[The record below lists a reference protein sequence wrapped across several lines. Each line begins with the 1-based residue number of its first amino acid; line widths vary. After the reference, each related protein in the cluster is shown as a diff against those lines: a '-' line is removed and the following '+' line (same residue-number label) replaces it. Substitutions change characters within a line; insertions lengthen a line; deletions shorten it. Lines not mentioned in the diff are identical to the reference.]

1 MCNIL
6 VNNSKNTTKGIGNN
20 IHNFNRI
27 WTLLQAEYPDAAPE
41 LHFNDPLQL
50 LVATILSAQC
60 TDAQVNKVTDVL
72 FKKYKSVEDFANADI
87 RELEKDIYSTGFYR
101 NKAKNIKKSAQII
114 ISDFDS
120 RIPNTMEHVLTL
132 PGVARKTA
140 NIVLARGHGIVEG
153 IAVDTHVKRLS
164 NRLGFTENTDPVKI
178 ERDLMDIARKEDW
191 EALSMTLILHGRRV
205 CVARKPKCGACVVSA
220 LCPSRHDY
228 EQ

>member
-1 MCNIL
+1 MS
-6 VNNSKNTTKGIGNN
+6 NSKNTTKGIGNN
-20 IHNFNRI
+20 IQNFDRI
-27 WTLLQAEYPDAAPE
+27 WSLLQAEYPNADPE
-41 LHFNDPLQL
+41 LHFSNTLQV

-72 FKKYKSVEDFANADI
+72 FKKYKIVEDFANADI
-87 RELEKDIYSTGFYR
+87 RELEKEIYSTGFYR

-120 RIPNTMEHVLTL
+120 QVPDTMEQILTL

-140 NIVLARGHGIVEG
+140 NIVLARGHGVVEG

-164 NRLGFTENTDPVKI
+164 NLLGFTENTDPVKI
-178 ERDLMDIARKEDW
+178 EKDLMDVAKKEDW

-220 LCPSRHDY
+220 LCPSRYDY

>member
-1 MCNIL
+1 M
-6 VNNSKNTTKGIGNN
+6 GNN

-60 TDAQVNKVTDVL
+60 TDAQVNKATDVL
-72 FKKYKSVEDFANADI
+72 FKKYKTVEDFANADI
-87 RELEKDIYSTGFYR
+87 CELEKDIYSTGFYR

-120 RIPNTMEHVLTL
+120 RIPDTMEHVLTL

-140 NIVLARGHGIVEG
+140 NIVLARGHGVVEG

-164 NRLGFTENTDPVKI
+164 NLLGFTENTDPVKI
-178 ERDLMDIARKEDW
+178 ERDLTPIFVSRLCSTKKHTIFASKPDNQYCFIREYTFRIC
-191 EALSMTLILHGRRV
+191 SIHVTL
-205 CVARKPKCGACVVSA
+205 KF
-220 LCPSRHDY
+220 
-228 EQ
+228 

>member
-1 MCNIL
+1 MSNEA
-6 VNNSKNTTKGIGNN
+6 NNTQ
-20 IHNFNRI
+20 NFNRI
-27 WTLLQAEYPDAAPE
+27 WTLLQTEYPNAAPE
-41 LHFNDPLQL
+41 LHFSNTLQI

-72 FKKYKSVEDFANADI
+72 FKKYRNVEDFANADI

-120 RIPNTMEHVLTL
+120 QVPNTMEEILTL

-140 NIVLARGHGIVEG
+140 NIVLARGHGVVEG

-164 NRLGFTENTDPVKI
+164 NLLGLTENADPVKI
-178 ERDLMDIARKEDW
+178 EKDLMNLARREDW

-205 CVARKPKCGACVVSA
+205 CVARKPKCGVCVVSE
-220 LCPSRHDY
+220 LCPSRNDY

>member
-1 MCNIL
+1 MKIL
-6 VNNSKNTTKGIGNN
+6 ESWGIMMSNEANNTQ
-20 IHNFNRI
+20 NFNRI
-27 WTLLQAEYPDAAPE
+27 WTRLQTEYPDAGPE
-41 LHFNDPLQL
+41 LHFSNTLQI

-72 FKKYKSVEDFANADI
+72 FKKYKNVEDFANADI

-120 RIPNTMEHVLTL
+120 QVPNTMETILTL

-140 NIVLARGHGIVEG
+140 NIVLARGHGIIEG

-164 NRLGFTENTDPVKI
+164 NRLGITENNDPVKI
-178 ERDLMDIARKEDW
+178 EKDLMDIARKEDW
-191 EALSMTLILHGRRV
+191 ETLSMTLILHGRMV
-205 CVARKPKCGACVVSA
+205 CMARKPKCGVCVVNA
-220 LCPSRHDY
+220 LCPSRH
-228 EQ
+228 

>member
-1 MCNIL
+1 M
-6 VNNSKNTTKGIGNN
+6 VSNSKNTTKVSGNN

-27 WTLLQAEYPDAAPE
+27 RILLQTEYPDAGPE

-60 TDAQVNKVTDVL
+60 TDVQVNKVTAVL
-72 FKKYKSVEDFANADI
+72 FEKYKNVEDLANADI
-87 RELEKDIYSTGFYR
+87 RELEKDVYSTGFYR
-101 NKAKNIKKSAQII
+101 NKAKNIRKSAKMI

-120 RIPNTMEHVLTL
+120 TVPDTMEQILTL

-140 NIVLARGHGIVEG
+140 NIVLARGHGVVEG

-164 NRLGFTENTDPVKI
+164 NLLGFTKNTDPVKI
-178 ERDLMDIARKEDW
+178 EKDLMNLARKEDW

-220 LCPSRHDY
+220 LCPSRL
-228 EQ
+228 

>member
-1 MCNIL
+1 MTD
-6 VNNSKNTTKGIGNN
+6 NTK
-20 IHNFNRI
+20 NFNRI
-27 WTLLQAEYPDAAPE
+27 WTLLQTEYPDAGPE
-41 LHFNDPLQL
+41 LHFSNTLQV

-60 TDAQVNKVTDVL
+60 TDAQVNKVTEVL
-72 FKKYKSVEDFANADI
+72 FKKYRSVEDFANADI

-120 RIPNTMEHVLTL
+120 QVPDTMETILTL

-140 NIVLARGHGIVEG
+140 NIVLARGHGIIEG

-164 NRLGFTENTDPVKI
+164 NRLRFTENTDPVKI

>member
-1 MCNIL
+1 MSNEA
-6 VNNSKNTTKGIGNN
+6 NNT
-20 IHNFNRI
+20 HNFNRI
-27 WTLLQAEYPDAAPE
+27 WILLQTEYPDAAPE
-41 LHFNDPLQL
+41 LHFSNTLQI

-72 FKKYKSVEDFANADI
+72 FKKYRSVEDFANADI

-114 ISDFDS
+114 VSDFNS
-120 RIPNTMEHVLTL
+120 QVPNTMETILTL

-140 NIVLARGHGIVEG
+140 NIVLARGHGVVEG

-164 NRLGFTENTDPVKI
+164 NLLGLTENANPVKI
-178 ERDLMDIARKEDW
+178 EKDLMNLARKEDW

-220 LCPSRHDY
+220 LCPSRNDY

>member
-1 MCNIL
+1 M
-6 VNNSKNTTKGIGNN
+6 KDNTK
-20 IHNFNRI
+20 NFNRI
-27 WTLLQAEYPDAAPE
+27 WTLLQTEYPDAAPE
-41 LHFNDPLQL
+41 LHFSNTLQV

-60 TDAQVNKVTDVL
+60 TDAQVNKVTGVL
-72 FKKYKSVEDFANADI
+72 FKKYRSVEDFANADI
-87 RELEKDIYSTGFYR
+87 HELEKDIYSTGFYR

-120 RIPNTMEHVLTL
+120 QIPDTMESILTL

-140 NIVLARGHGIVEG
+140 NIVLARGHGVVEG

-164 NRLGFTENTDPVKI
+164 NLLGFTENTDPVKI
-178 ERDLMDIARKEDW
+178 EKDLMDIARKEDW

-220 LCPSRHDY
+220 LCPSRH
-228 EQ
+228 

>member
-1 MCNIL
+1 MAR
-6 VNNSKNTTKGIGNN
+6 NSKNTTNNIGNKAK
-20 IHNFNRI
+20 NFNRI
-27 WTLLQAEYPDAAPE
+27 RTLLQTEYPDAGPE
-41 LHFNDPLQL
+41 LHFSNTLQV

-72 FKKYKSVEDFANADI
+72 FKKYRSVEDLANVDI
-87 RELEKDIYSTGFYR
+87 REFEKDIYSTGFYR
-101 NKAKNIKKSAQII
+101 NKAKNIKKSARII

-120 RIPNTMEHVLTL
+120 QVPDTMEQILTL

-140 NIVLARGHGIVEG
+140 NIVLARGHGVVEG

-164 NRLGFTENTDPVKI
+164 KRLGFTENTDPVKI
-178 ERDLMDIARKEDW
+178 EKDLMHIARKEDW

-205 CVARKPKCGACVVSA
+205 CMARKPKCGACAVSA
-220 LCPSRHDY
+220 LCPSRYDY